1 MRRLAG
7 MICVFAV
14 AFAQQPRAWHD
25 TVPGFYGPH
34 TAGWQLALFS
44 EKPSF
49 FTGEPAWVMLVA
61 QNTTPKRLKIGLQ
74 KSQWLKAE
82 FVIKRLGEPD
92 ALKLRPPANEFER
105 LGRMAGGTMLVE
117 AEPLQLVRPG
127 LVNLQALFDLSP
139 GTYTVTAAC
148 KLTHSET
155 GKSIAVPSNQI
166 TISIV
171 QRP

>member
-1 MRRLAG
+1 
-7 MICVFAV
+7 
-14 AFAQQPRAWHD
+14 
-25 TVPGFYGPH
+25 VPSFYGPL

-49 FTGEPAWVMLVA
+49 FAGEPAFVMLVA
-61 QNTTPKRLKIGLQ
+61 QNTTSKRLKIGIHTSPWQ
-74 KSQWLKAE
+74 KAA
-82 FVIKRLGEPD
+82 FVIKRLGD
-92 ALKLRPPANEFER
+92 ANALQLRSAASEFER
-105 LGRMAGGTMLVE
+105 LGRMAGGTALVE

-127 LVNLQALFDLSP
+127 LVNLQDLFDLTP

-148 KLTHSET
+148 KLTDKDT
-155 GKSIAVPSNQI
+155 GKSIPVPSNQI